1 MNQLQM
7 RQKANKKTE
16 GRFKS
21 KHINNHSKSL
31 KWIEFT
37 NQKIQWLDGLKSMAG
52 WIKKQYTGGGPK
64 MVEE

>member
-1 MNQLQM
+1 M
-7 RQKANKKTE
+7 AVT
-16 GRFKS
+16 KS
-21 KHINNHSKSL
+21 SSINNHSKSL

>member
-1 MNQLQM
+1 M
-7 RQKANKKTE
+7 AVT
-16 GRFKS
+16 KS
-21 KHINNHSKSL
+21 SSIDNHSKC

-52 WIKKQYTGGGPK
+52 WIKKQDTGGGPK